1 MLHVD
6 SIAFRS
12 SQVHI
17 ESDATDSRGGAK
29 RFDSLPRSLSRLV
42 SNGSTSTST
51 SASSSTGAP
60 GPQGFGGMSSSHI
73 SLPFSDSAGD
83 GAGAGSA
90 MKSSSVLVGQA
101 VSDTDSLQYACLACL
116 SLPSGLCQL
125 HEAQARALS
134 ATTAASA
141 SASAPDELSTPSGER
156 PPFALPLSSASGA
169 SSSQYAATGAATA
182 SRASC
187 ALASSAQ
194 QLSGG
199 VSGASLNS
207 HADAESQ
214 DSGLCS
220 QSQQPATSLDE
231 LQARLSGLRARNTSG
246 GCARTG
252 SGSGLQSS
260 SDSVYLYA
268 ILHCTA
274 YGYLRNVC
282 LPPLCRSEALRCA
295 VLRCP
300 GNFREYFM
308 TLIAYLQ

>member
-1 MLHVD
+1 
-6 SIAFRS
+6 
-12 SQVHI
+12 
-17 ESDATDSRGGAK
+17 
-29 RFDSLPRSLSRLV
+29 
-42 SNGSTSTST
+42 
-51 SASSSTGAP
+51 
-60 GPQGFGGMSSSHI
+60 MSSSHI
-73 SLPFSDSAGD
+73 SLPFSDSD

-101 VSDTDSLQYACLACL
+101 VGDTDSLQYACLACL

-134 ATTAASA
+134 ATTAA

-220 QSQQPATSLDE
+220 QSQQPVASLDE
-231 LQARLSGLRARNTSG
+231 LQARFSGLRARNTSG

-260 SDSVYLYA
+260 SDSVYLNDK
-268 ILHCTA
+268 LHCTA

-282 LPPLCRSEALRCA
+282 LPPLC
-295 VLRCP
+295 
-300 GNFREYFM
+300 
-308 TLIAYLQ
+308 